1 MSAKALAEVERVS
14 LNLILEDLRYLFD
27 KEEVTRD
34 EIDNVLQ
41 NLKSDEVKS
50 YLQSLRYG
58 SKPETALRESFI
70 AGKSVLLKYLFGEAI
85 PEVRSNGFIDY
96 LIKDEMGRGIALELK
111 PLFEAEVEFDK
122 AGKPILKR
130 IRQKRI
136 KPEDYKEQI
145 LKYIQEGEAQF
156 VILTNLK
163 DWFFY
168 SKALTPRE
176 VKPFCTIDFF
186 GFMKE
191 YDVIGNLRDYLE
203 RKEFESIRYELDKRF
218 LESLKTWVK
227 KLSEVEFSVD
237 EHRKLELIIGLVNK
251 FIFVQ
256 TLDDYGV
263 IEFNWIKKRWNYH
276 EQMWQ
281 RKGKLTVLEKFFGE
295 LDDWFYLYYDTEL
308 FKEKILPYIKQ
319 DDENV
324 DNLYRNLQLVLGLT
338 YLQVPFGALKGI
350 MQYNFRYID
359 EDVLG
364 KAYETFLAEV
374 RKEEGIYYTPKYITQ
389 YIAEKSVG
397 RIFDELLATVKEK
410 SQKEEFRNLK
420 DLVSRFTSVQVLDPA
435 CGSGSFLIKAVRI
448 IEKKYRELNQLIE
461 SYVKKYSNYKGS
473 LDLPQEDR
481 SKLELLSEI
490 REIIGPENPRELI
503 ARILVRHIHGVDL
516 DKRAIEVA
524 KVNLW
529 LEAIKLA
536 PKEFRYDKLPKD
548 TNYILPNLELNL
560 CNGNSLIGL
569 PNEETISILMDK
581 CRSELQNMSE
591 VRQSYLANPTNPE
604 IVARIETIKENLR
617 KILNEKFFGYVSSQ
631 GLLLKGLADSKPFH
645 WPLEFWY
652 VFFSSACE
660 PLISNERGFDAV
672 IGNPP
677 YEILL
682 GKEAKVNKEL
692 LRSLVNYFTKIYI
705 TTEGEPNLYKLF
717 VERSIG
723 LVGRGGMFSMIF
735 PTTIL
740 SDKSTTKLRN
750 FVLSNSKEVEIVYF
764 PEKLRVFEDV
774 IQAVNVFVIRRGPM
788 EELENIE
795 FCYIKDDY
803 EMKHI
808 PERRVKIPKKVV
820 NELGLIPILQTEDEL
835 DIFLRLSLDFP
846 RLISL
851 MSSQQIMVYE
861 GEIHLTRFKDCL
873 RTSKLENCEALVRGD
888 NVYRYFAEI
897 TPGNKPDWIDVSCAG
912 KIQNLYEGKF
922 GFRSKRRLV
931 YKQVMNIDLPLRLIG
946 AIIRENIF
954 VGNTCGFVVPGE
966 GYPLEVMAALFNS
979 SVWNWYFKRIS
990 SNNHI
995 LIKDLERMPSPEIT
1009 RNQRRNLEDDVS
1021 LLVDLKNKR
1030 HEFVSRWKW
1039 ASTHLKN
1046 KELTLQEI
1054 LLKDVELSRIGK
1066 FKETWMTK
1074 IGFFPG
1080 EATAELEEAIDFV
1093 LSLESF
1099 EIEKNGLDIIIKGK
1113 TQQKKDVMKVWKLND
1128 NDFIKLASRL
1138 KEYKAF
1144 EVVGHDEGF
1153 RIEIYGIDSGSSEL
1167 ICWMEFANRELM
1179 LHVYACLIQT
1189 ATSKLKIKKL
1199 NELAG
1204 KTQVPV
1210 IESSKAPSNVLT
1222 GNIIKRAQEGF
1233 ASQEQDLVRLDNLI
1247 RKLEAKVDYQ
1257 VSLLHSIDAQ
1267 GAEFIMKSLGLLPSF
1282 TTEVLSEFR
1291 RIVVPQ

>member
-1 MSAKALAEVERVS
+1 MSSKALAETERAS

-27 KEEVTRD
+27 KEEIQQD

-41 NLKSDEVKS
+41 TLKSEEVKS
-50 YLQSLRYG
+50 YIQNLRYG

-70 AGKSVLLKYLFGEAI
+70 AGKSILLKYLFGEGI
-85 PEVRSNGFIDY
+85 PEVRSDGFIDY
-96 LIKDEMGRGIALELK
+96 LLKDEMGRGIALELK
-111 PLFEAEVEFDK
+111 PLFEADVKLDK
-122 AGKPILKR
+122 AGKPILERLK
-130 IRQKRI
+130 QKKI
-136 KPEDYKEQI
+136 IPENYGEQI
-145 LKYIQEGEAQF
+145 LKYIREGEAQF

-163 DWFFY
+163 EWFFY
-168 SKALTPRE
+168 SKELHPKE
-176 VKPFCTIDFF
+176 VKHFCAIGFFDFI
-186 GFMKE
+186 KE
-191 YDVIGNLRDYLE
+191 YEVIGNLRDYLE
-203 RKEFESIRYELDKRF
+203 RKEFESVRYELDKWF
-218 LESLKTWVK
+218 LQSLKTWVS
-227 KLSEVEFSVD
+227 KLSEIEFIVD
-237 EHRKLELIIGLVNK
+237 DKRKLELIIGLVNK

-263 IEFNWIKKRWNYH
+263 IEFNWIRKRWNYQ

-281 RKGKLTVLEKFFGE
+281 RKGKLMVLEKF
-295 LDDWFYLYYDTEL
+295 LDEVDNWFYQYYDTEL
-308 FKEKILPYIKQ
+308 FREKVLQNVKK
-319 DDENV
+319 DAENIGT
-324 DNLYRNLQLVLGLT
+324 LYRNLQLILGLT
-338 YLQVPFGALKGI
+338 YLQLPFGALKGI

-364 KAYETFLAEV
+364 KAYETFLGEV
-374 RKEEGIYYTPKYITQ
+374 RKEEGVYYTPKYITQ
-389 YIAEKSVG
+389 YIAENTVG
-397 RIFDELLATVKEK
+397 KAFDELLAKIKREL
-410 SQKEEFRNLK
+410 ENGNFEGLK
-420 DLVSRFTSVQVLDPA
+420 DLVSRFTSIRVLDPA
-435 CGSGSFLIKAVRI
+435 CGSGSFLIKAIRI
-448 IEKKYRELNQLIE
+448 VVSKYRELNRIIE
-461 SYVKKYSNYKGS
+461 NCIKKYSNYKGS

-490 REIIGPENPRELI
+490 REIIGPENTRELI
-503 ARILVRHIHGVDL
+503 ARILIRHIHGVDL
-516 DKRAIEVA
+516 DRRALEVA

-536 PKEFRYDKLPKD
+536 PREFRYDKLPRD
-548 TNYILPNLELNL
+548 TNYILPNLEMNL

-569 PNEETISILMDK
+569 LNEETISFLMDEN
-581 CRSELQNMSE
+581 RSELQNMLE
-591 VRQSYLANPTNPE
+591 LRQSYLANPTNPE
-604 IVARIETIKENLR
+604 VVAKIETIKENLR
-617 KILNEKFFGYVSSQ
+617 KNLDKKFFGYVSSR
-631 GLLLKGLADSKPFH
+631 GLPLKGLADSKPFH

-652 VFFSSACE
+652 VFYTPACE
-660 PLISNERGFDAV
+660 PIPSNERGFDV
-672 IGNPP
+672 VMGNPP

-682 GKEAKVNKEL
+682 GKEAKTNKEQ
-692 LRSLVNYFTKIYI
+692 LRNLVNYFTKMYI

-717 VERSIG
+717 VERSLE
-723 LVGRGGMFSMIF
+723 LVSAGGMFSMIF

-750 FVLSNSKEVEIVYF
+750 FVLSNSKEAEIVYF
-764 PEKLRVFEDV
+764 PEKLKVFEDV
-774 IQAVNVFVIRRGPM
+774 IQAVNVFVIRKGPI

-795 FCYIKDDY
+795 FRYIKNDY

-808 PERRVKIPKKVV
+808 PKRRVQIPKKVV

-835 DIFLRLSLDFP
+835 DIFLRLSLAFP

-851 MSSQQIMVYE
+851 MNSQQIMIYE

-873 RTSKLENCEALVRGD
+873 RTNKLEGCEALVRGD
-888 NVYRYFAEI
+888 NIYRYFAEI
-897 TPGNKPDWIDVSCAG
+897 APGNKPDWIDVAYAG
-912 KIQNLYEGKF
+912 KIQNLSEGKF
-922 GFRSKRRLV
+922 AFRSQRRLV

-946 AIIRENIF
+946 AIIGEKIF
-954 VGNTCGFVVPGE
+954 VGNTCGFVVPNE
-966 GYPLEVMAALFNS
+966 GYSLEVMAALFNS
-979 SVWNWYFKRIS
+979 TVWNWYFKRIS

-995 LIKDLERMPSPEIT
+995 LIKDLERMPAPEIT
-1009 RNQRRNLEDDVS
+1009 HDQRRNLEDDVS
-1021 LLVDLKNKR
+1021 QLVDLKNKR

-1054 LLKDVELSRIGK
+1054 LLKDLELSRIGK
-1066 FKETWMTK
+1066 FKETWTTK

-1080 EATAELEEAIDFV
+1080 EVTAELQEAIDFV

-1099 EIEKNGLDIIIKGK
+1099 EIEKNGLDIIVKGK
-1113 TQQKKDVMKVWKLND
+1113 TKQKKDVVKAWKLND

-1144 EVVGHDEGF
+1144 EVVGYDEGL

-1179 LHVYACLIQT
+1179 SHVYACLTQT
-1189 ATSKLKIKKL
+1189 ATSKLRIKKV
-1199 NELAG
+1199 NELIS
-1204 KTQVPV
+1204 KTLVPF

-1233 ASQEQDLVRLDNLI
+1233 ASQEQDLVRLDNMI
-1247 RKLEAKVDYQ
+1247 RKLEAKVDCQ
-1257 VSLLHSIDAQ
+1257 VFLLHSIDAQ

-1282 TTEVLSEFR
+1282 TTGVLNEFR